1 MGGAGTSSFGNK
13 YWFVLLASGD
23 GVHFHADDLSV
34 TDAGTL
40 VGTSQNEGSTVVM
53 FTAGPG
59 KWDHAYAAGM
69 IDGRPVAVEFWEKK
83 GSKSEKKKGKK

>member
-1 MGGAGTSSFGNK
+1 MGAGASSYGNK
-13 YWFVLLASGD
+13 YWFVRLSNGE

-40 VGTSQNEGSTVVM
+40 VGTSQRQGATVMM

-59 KWDHAYAAGM
+59 KWDHAYAASVV
-69 IDGRPVAVEFWEKK
+69 DGRPVAVELWESKPSK
-83 GSKSEKKKGKK
+83 GEKKKGKK